1 MTTLALMLAGWT
13 MMLLPVEPATRPD
26 AVLRAEPGTF
36 RQAATRVAPCVVTIE
51 TIGGTQPGGRPPT
64 SSPTWGERKATP
76 SGFIVADGPTTG
88 LIWSADGLIL
98 TSAFNFARDPSLI
111 TVVLPEGRRFVAQ
124 LIARDEVR
132 RLAMIRIQ
140 ATGLPV
146 PEWIHGEGDVHV
158 GQRVLALGRG
168 FGGPSCSLA
177 MGIVS
182 GLNRMSGLAI
192 QTDARLSPAS
202 FGGPL
207 IDLDG
212 RVIGLCVPFGM
223 GDDLLS
229 GVEWYDS
236 GIGFAIPAWEVRAS
250 APDLSAGHSL
260 RRGMLGVMLSA
271 KPEAPPSIRM
281 LADRSPALRA
291 GLRVGDTILAIDGRP
306 VASYPD
312 LTRLMR
318 PRRAGQWVKIR
329 VRRGEREI
337 ECEVILAVSEDVG
350 RIHPPGSAPS
360 EQPP

>member
-1 MTTLALMLAGWT
+1 MTTLAAILVELVVMA
-13 MMLLPVEPATRPD
+13 LPVESITQPADT
-26 AVLRAEPGTF
+26 LRAEQDAF
-36 RQAATRVAPCVVTIE
+36 RKAVARVAPCVVTIE
-51 TIGGTQPGGRPPT
+51 TIGGTQPGGKQPTSRPAWVRREERPP
-64 SSPTWGERKATP
+64 
-76 SGFIVADGPTTG
+76 GFIVADGPTTG

-98 TSAFNFARDPSLI
+98 TSAFNFVRDPSVI
-111 TVVLPEGRRFVAQ
+111 TVVLSDGRRFVGE

-146 PEWIHGEGDVHV
+146 PDWINGESDVRV
-158 GQRVLALGRG
+158 GQRTLALGRG
-168 FGGPSCSLA
+168 FGGPTCSVA
-177 MGIVS
+177 AGIVS

-223 GDDLLS
+223 GDDLVS
-229 GVEWYDS
+229 GAEWYDS
-236 GIGFAIPAWEVRAS
+236 GIGFAIPAWQIRAS

-260 RRGMLGVMLSA
+260 RRGMLGVVLEGKA
-271 KPEAPPSIRM
+271 DAPPAVRM

-291 GLRVGDTILAIDGRP
+291 GLQVGDAIVAVDGKP
-306 VASYPD
+306 VTSYAG

-318 PRRAGQWVKIR
+318 PRCAGQWVKVR
-329 VRRGEREI
+329 VRRGEQEI
-337 ECEVILAVSEDVG
+337 ELEVILAVPEDIGSVN
-350 RIHPPGSAPS
+350 PPASAPS
-360 EQPP
+360 EPVP